1 MEGIFVALFMITFFA
16 LFVVYF
22 GQRMH
27 QRRLERGW
35 RQFIGKWIS
44 AADME
49 KIIFKDKKN

>member
-1 MEGIFVALFMITFFA
+1 MEGLFVALFMITFSA
-16 LFVVYF
+16 LFIVYF

-35 RQFIGKWIS
+35 RNFIGKWIS
-44 AADME
+44 AAEME